1 MLLSTAHYLGIREL
15 KKRNVVIA
23 LSAFCCSS
31 MIYADVENVT
41 LAQLGAGS
49 YQSVAV
55 KGANNW
61 NATSGEEIFY
71 NLRTFEHEWIFND
84 GANDESSFITHCV
97 EIYQGVTVG
106 AEYMYD
112 VVAIESVPERPN
124 AGWPGNMGEERAR
137 LLRDLYAGWANPNT
151 GGVNGSGSDRDAIA
165 SAFQLMVWEIT
176 HENFDAVLAEDMVSQ
191 INFDLGAIQRQFTG
205 AGQDMVGD
213 YVTQM
218 TASLSDGPLE
228 YADLVGWTEESAQ
241 DQARFIPAPGVLL
254 ALAGGL
260 AVFGRRRR
268 F

>member
-1 MLLSTAHYLGIREL
+1 LCTAHYLGIREL

-23 LSAFCCSS
+23 LSALCCSS
-31 MIYADVENVT
+31 VIHADIENVT

-49 YQSVAV
+49 YQNVAV

-61 NATSGEEIFY
+61 NAVSGDEIFY
-71 NLRTFEHEWIFND
+71 NLRTFEHEWVFND
-84 GANDESSFITHCV
+84 GASEDSSFITHCV

-112 VVAIESVPERPN
+112 VVAIENVPERPN
-124 AGWPGNMGEERAR
+124 GGWPGNMGEERAR

-151 GGVNGSGSDRDAIA
+151 GGVNGSASDRDAIA

-176 HENFDAVLAEDMVSQ
+176 HENFEAVLAEDMVSQ
-191 INFDLGAIQRQFTG
+191 ISFELGAIQRKFVG

-228 YADLVGWTEESAQ
+228 FADLVGWTEESAQ

-254 ALAGGL
+254 AMAGGL
-260 AVFGRRRR
+260 AIFGRRRR